1 MRSQQMSTTMFSH
14 FQLYRE
20 TGAET
25 HHRASKSDSWFR
37 HKSNNN
43 NNKKRPFKIQG
54 ERVEIAGK
62 SMWVMGRTSDLCKS
76 SSLCGFRLRAIAM
89 RSLQAVN
96 RAEPMG
102 WRLGIVPPSMLWEML
117 AWAEL
122 EPTQMEKD
130 PGRADLW
137 VFCPRGRSTVVTAEP
152 KSKTHCHTLTV
163 SHGLLRT
170 HWLELSLTTQ
180 WQLLDVSYF
189 ANESSHSRNILQ
201 RASYNWALRASPL
214 LETVRKMTPC
224 TALIIQIFSWVQM
237 YIAPSQV

>member
-1 MRSQQMSTTMFSH
+1 MFSH

-25 HHRASKSDSWFR
+25 RHRASESDGWFR
-37 HKSNNN
+37 HKATTTTT
-43 NNKKRPFKIQG
+43 KKDPSIEG
-54 ERVEIAGK
+54 ERIEIEKK

-76 SSLCGFRLRAIAM
+76 SLLCGFRLRAIAM

-122 EPTQMEKD
+122 EPTQMEKE
-130 PGRADLW
+130 PGRDDLW
-137 VFCPRGRSTVVTAEP
+137 VFCPHGRSTVVTAEP

-163 SHGLLRT
+163 SHSLLRT
-170 HWLELSLTTQ
+170 HWLELSLTTR

-189 ANESSHSRNILQ
+189 ANESSHSRNMCIFQLSSESITTGGVD
-201 RASYNWALRASPL
+201 AVWKTPS
-214 LETVRKMTPC
+214 PC
-224 TALIIQIFSWVQM
+224 TALLIYIFPEWQN
-237 YIAPSQV
+237 IAKYLPF